1 MASHR
6 SIAGL
11 MQALESQLKHRL
23 PARLGGEDVSGSMV
37 KLLASADF
45 KKKDVTTQLGLWLY
59 RLEVDANGRNVWNR
73 PPAGS
78 LRPAQP
84 VLPLNLHF
92 LMISWSTI
100 AALEI
105 ALHAWAMQQL
115 SSMPELDGVQL
126 ADAAPPGEEPWLDG
140 ERVQIAPEEVPMEDL
155 LRLWDALPM
164 KYSLTSCW
172 VMRTVRVTLDREDGE
187 GLARTRVFPFAPSVP
202 GAAVS

>member
-6 SIAGL
+6 AVAGL
-11 MQALESQLKHRL
+11 MQGLESLLKHRL
-23 PARLGGEDVSGSMV
+23 PARLGGEDVNSNMV

-45 KKKDVTTQLGLWLY
+45 KKKDVATQLGLWLY
-59 RLEVDANGRNVWNR
+59 RLAVDANGRNVWNR

-78 LRPAQP
+78 LRAAQP

-92 LMISWSTI
+92 LVVSWSPI

-105 ALHAWAMQQL
+105 AFHAWAMQQL
-115 SSMPELDGVQL
+115 SSHPELDAVQL
-126 ADAAPPGEEPWLDG
+126 ADPAAVGAEPWQDG
-140 ERVQIAPEEVPMEDL
+140 ERVQVAPEEVPMEDL

-172 VMRTVRVTLDREDGE
+172 VMRTVRVGLDREDGE
-187 GLARTRVFPFAPSVP
+187 GLVRTRVFPVGAGVP
-202 GAAVS
+202 